1 MVSPQYLLSDLRAKY
16 SPDIEVRREWHRFD
30 CSSIYYTRMYDEL
43 ASHRVRSADA

>member
-43 ASHRVRSADA
+43 ASH